1 MGKINICGL
10 CEVRRRAAK
19 MTSNGLFMASKTY
32 KECKEEKNKW
42 PFTFHG
48 CSIKM
53 KAWIIALEK
62 MHGAKTN

>member
-32 KECKEEKNKW
+32 KEEKNKW

-48 CSIKM
+48 CSIKV
-53 KAWIIALEK
+53 KALIIALEK

>member
-32 KECKEEKNKW
+32 KEEKNKW

-53 KAWIIALEK
+53 KALIIALEK
-62 MHGAKTN
+62 MHRAKTN